1 MIARIAAT
9 LAALWFAFPALATIE
24 IEEVTSPGGVEAW
37 LVEDHSIPFVALD
50 ILFEGG
56 TSLDAPG
63 RRGATYLMTGLLE
76 EGAADMDNAEF
87 AAASEA
93 LAAYF
98 GFDAYRDS
106 LNVTAR
112 MLTQNRDEAVDL
124 LRAALV
130 EPTFEQSALDR
141 VRAQVLSII
150 DSNDHDPSDLASA
163 AFYEQT
169 FGDHPY
175 GSEHEGTPDSVAA
188 LTREDM
194 FAAHR
199 AALVRDRVF
208 VGVSGDITPEEL
220 GPLLDRLLGDL
231 PLSNTA
237 LPGDAPYN
245 LSGGITVIDYPTPQ
259 STAFFGHAG
268 IERHDPDFFAAYVLN
283 QILGGGNFRSRL
295 MQEVR
300 VERGLTYGI
309 STFLVLFDHGPMMLG
324 QFSSSNDLVAE
335 AIEVLRAEWA
345 DVAANGVTAEELEAA
360 QTYLTGAYALRFT
373 GNATIAGI
381 LSGMQLDGMPM
392 DYINTR
398 NDQVMA
404 VTLEDISRVAAR
416 LMDPEGLHVVVV
428 GQPEGLASDG

>member
-1 MIARIAAT
+1 MFRILAFVALTLAAT
-9 LAALWFAFPALATIE
+9 LPARAQVDIQ
-24 IEEVTSPGGVEAW
+24 EVTSPGGLTAW
-37 LVEDHSIPFVALD
+37 LVEDHSIPFVAID

-63 RRGATYLMTGLLE
+63 ARGATYLMTGLLE

-87 AAASEA
+87 AARSEA

-98 GFDAYRDS
+98 GFDSYRDS
-106 LNVTAR
+106 INITAR

-130 EPTFEQSALDR
+130 DPSFEQSAIDR
-141 VRAQVLSII
+141 VRTQVLSII
-150 DSNDHDPSDLASA
+150 DSNQNDPSDLASSELYA
-163 AFYEQT
+163 QT

-175 GSEHEGTPDSVAA
+175 GSDHEGTTESVQA
-188 LTREDM
+188 LTRDDLI
-194 FAAHR
+194 AAHR
-199 AALVRDRVF
+199 GALARDRVHI
-208 VGVSGDITPEEL
+208 GVSGDITPEEL
-220 GPLLDRLLGDL
+220 GLLLDRLLGDL
-231 PLSNTA
+231 PATGA
-237 LPGDAPYN
+237 EMPGDAPYN
-245 LSGGITVIDYPTPQ
+245 LTGGITVIDYPTPQ

-335 AIEVLRAEWA
+335 AIDVLHDQWA

-360 QTYLTGAYALRFT
+360 QTYLTGAYPLRFT

-381 LSGMQLDGMPM
+381 LSGMQIDEMPI

-404 VTLEDISRVAAR
+404 VTLEDISRTAAR

-428 GQPEGLASDG
+428 GQPEGLETGN

>member
-1 MIARIAAT
+1 MFRILAFVALTLAAT
-9 LAALWFAFPALATIE
+9 LPARAQVDIQ
-24 IEEVTSPGGVEAW
+24 EVTSPGGLTAW

-56 TSLDAPG
+56 TSLDAPDA
-63 RRGATYLMTGLLE
+63 RGATYLMTGLLE

-87 AAASEA
+87 AARSEA

-98 GFDAYRDS
+98 GFDSYRDS
-106 LNVTAR
+106 INITAR

-130 EPTFEQSALDR
+130 DPSFEQSAIDR
-141 VRAQVLSII
+141 VRTQVLSII
-150 DSNDHDPSDLASA
+150 DSNLNDPSDLASSELYA
-163 AFYEQT
+163 QT

-175 GSEHEGTPDSVAA
+175 GSDHEGTTESVQA
-188 LTREDM
+188 LTRDDLI
-194 FAAHR
+194 AAHR
-199 AALVRDRVF
+199 GALARDRVHI
-208 VGVSGDITPEEL
+208 GVSGDITPEEL
-220 GPLLDRLLGDL
+220 GLLLDRLLGDL
-231 PLSNTA
+231 PETGSEM
-237 LPGDAPYN
+237 PGDAPYN
-245 LSGGITVIDYPTPQ
+245 LTGGITVIDYPTPQ

-335 AIEVLRAEWA
+335 AIDVLHDQWA

-360 QTYLTGAYALRFT
+360 QTYLTGAYPLRFT

-381 LSGMQLDGMPM
+381 LSGMQIDEMPI

-404 VTLEDISRVAAR
+404 VTLEDISRTAAR

-428 GQPEGLASDG
+428 GQPEGL

>member
-1 MIARIAAT
+1 MFRILAFVALTLAAT
-9 LAALWFAFPALATIE
+9 LPARAQVDIQ
-24 IEEVTSPGGVEAW
+24 EVTSPGGLTAW
-37 LVEDHSIPFVALD
+37 LVEDHSIPFVAID

-63 RRGATYLMTGLLE
+63 ARGATYLMTGLLE

-87 AAASEA
+87 AARSEA

-98 GFDAYRDS
+98 GFDSYRDS
-106 LNVTAR
+106 INITAR

-130 EPTFEQSALDR
+130 DPSFEQSAIDR
-141 VRAQVLSII
+141 VRTQVLSII
-150 DSNDHDPSDLASA
+150 DSNQNDPSDLASSELYA
-163 AFYEQT
+163 QT

-175 GSEHEGTPDSVAA
+175 GSDHEGTTESVQA
-188 LTREDM
+188 LTRDDLI
-194 FAAHR
+194 AAHR
-199 AALVRDRVF
+199 GALARDRVHI
-208 VGVSGDITPEEL
+208 GVSGDITPEEL
-220 GPLLDRLLGDL
+220 GQLLDRLLGDL
-231 PLSNTA
+231 PETGTEM
-237 LPGDAPYN
+237 PGDAPYN
-245 LSGGITVIDYPTPQ
+245 LTGGITVIDYPTPQ

-309 STFLVLFDHGPMMLG
+309 STFLVLFNHGPMMLG

-335 AIEVLRAEWA
+335 AIDVLHDQWA
-345 DVAANGVTAEELEAA
+345 DVAENGVTAEELEAA
-360 QTYLTGAYALRFT
+360 QTYLTGAYPLRFT

-381 LSGMQLDGMPM
+381 LSGMQIDEMPI

-404 VTLEDISRVAAR
+404 VTLEDISRTAAR

-428 GQPEGLASDG
+428 GQPEGL